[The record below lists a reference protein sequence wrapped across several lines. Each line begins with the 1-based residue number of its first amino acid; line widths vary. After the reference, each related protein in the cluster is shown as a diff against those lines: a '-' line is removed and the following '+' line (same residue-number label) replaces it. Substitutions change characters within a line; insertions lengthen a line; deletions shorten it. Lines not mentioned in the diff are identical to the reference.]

1 MISFLLRRLVSGI
14 IVITVVTSLV
24 FFLTYGASLD
34 IARNILGPSASNAQV
49 AILNEKLGLNRP
61 LFEQYFD
68 WIANALHGDLGVS
81 YFTSEPIGSAISSRL
96 PVTFS
101 MVIVALLITLVVSLA
116 LGITAAARGGV
127 VDRVLQLIGTASYV
141 FPVIVLAIG
150 LVYLFA
156 IVLRWVPAIGFVPIT
171 QSPGRWLTSIILPS
185 ITLAIGG
192 IAGLAAQIRGS
203 LVDELSLDYIRTL
216 RSRGVSERAI
226 LCKHALRNAAGPALT
241 VFSLQFIGIFGASLF
256 IERIFALPGYGAYA
270 MNATVQGDL
279 PALLGV
285 TLVSVVLVVI
295 VNLIVDIAQGWLN
308 PKVRL

>member
-1 MISFLLRRLVSGI
+1 MITFLLRRLVSGI
-14 IVITVVTSLV
+14 IVIIVVTALV
-24 FFLTYGASLD
+24 FFLTYGASPD
-34 IARNILGPSASNAQV
+34 IARNILGPSASHAQV
-49 AILNEKLGLNRP
+49 EILNGKLGLDRP
-61 LFEQYFD
+61 LVEQYFD
-68 WIANALHGDLGVS
+68 WITNALHGDLGVS
-81 YFTSEPIGSAISSRL
+81 YFTSEPINSAISSRL

-101 MVIVALLITLVVSLA
+101 MVIVALLITVGVSLA
-116 LGITAAARGGV
+116 LGVVAAARGGV
-127 VDRVLQLIGTASYV
+127 VDRVLQSIGTISYV
-141 FPVIVLAIG
+141 FPVIILAIG

-156 IVLRWVPAIGFVPIT
+156 IVLRWVPAIGFVPIA
-171 QSPGRWLTSIILPS
+171 QSPGRWLASIILPS

-203 LVDELSLDYIRTL
+203 LVDELGMDYIRTL
-216 RSRGVSERAI
+216 RSRGVSEPAI

-285 TLVSVVLVVI
+285 TLVSVLLVVV